1 MTAADWYARLPKVEL
16 HVHLE
21 GAIPFSALWELICKY
36 GGDASVPDQEALR
49 RRFVFRNFP
58 HFIETWVWKNGF
70 LRAYEDFTFIAE
82 ATARHLAAQNIR
94 YAEVFYS
101 PPDFARHGL
110 TPQGLTEAIRAGLRR
125 VPEIEI
131 WLIADLVRDFGP
143 QRAARTLAEVAEVL
157 DQGVIGI
164 GLGGSEQS
172 HPPEPFWEVFA
183 RARSLGLH
191 TTAHAGEAAGA
202 ESIRAALET
211 LRVERLGHAVTAEE
225 DTILLEQLAE
235 WQIPL
240 ELCPLSNLRTGV
252 VAAIEEHPVR
262 RYFERGLLVTVN
274 TDDPLMFGNSLAEEY
289 RLLETCF
296 GFGRAEIREIILNA
310 IRASWMTEEKKE
322 RMEADFRAEPV
333 WAED

>member
-1 MTAADWYARLPKVEL
+1 MTAADWYERLPKVEL

-21 GAIPFSALWELICKY
+21 GAIPLPALWELVCKY
-36 GGDASVPDQEALR
+36 GGDPSAPNPEALR
-49 RRFVFRNFP
+49 QRFVFRNFP

-70 LRAYEDFTFIAE
+70 LREYEDFTFIAE
-82 ATARHLAAQNIR
+82 AAARHLAAQNIR

-101 PPDFARHGL
+101 PPDFARRGL
-110 TPQGLTEAIRAGLRR
+110 TPQRLTEAIRAGLRR

-131 WLIADLVRDFGP
+131 WLIADVVRDFGP
-143 QRAARTLAEVAEVL
+143 ERALRTLAEVAEAL

-183 RARSLGLH
+183 RARTLGLH

-202 ESIRAALET
+202 ESVRGALES
-211 LRVERLGHAVTAEE
+211 LKVERLGHAVAAEE

-240 ELCPLSNLRTGV
+240 ELCPISNLRTGV
-252 VAAIEEHPVR
+252 VAAIEDHPVR

-274 TDDPLMFGNSLAEEY
+274 TDDPLMFGNSLADEY
-289 RLLETCF
+289 RLLAERF
-296 GFGRAEIREIILNA
+296 GFSPDEIREVILNA
-310 IRASWMTEEKKE
+310 IRASWMTEEKKDQ
-322 RMEADFRAEPV
+322 MEAAFRADPAWGE
-333 WAED
+333 A